1 MRPSRRDQARIEATA
16 EQRRRDDSAAR
27 LCDEIRTLRT
37 LRIRFDERR
46 ATDSNPGMIYS
57 KVIVIGT
64 APATFEI
71 RCTEPRCDG
80 RHDLTSH
87 ILSSLR
93 RQLPSF
99 RAESACGGIVGDLE
113 CNRVLAYTCEASYAP
128 S

>member
-1 MRPSRRDQARIEATA
+1 MRPPRRNQANIEASA
-16 EQRRRDDSAAR
+16 EQRRREDAATR
-27 LCDEIRTLRT
+27 LRDEVATLRT

-46 ATDSNPGMIYS
+46 TDGQFPGMSYS
-57 KVIVIGT
+57 KVIVVES

-87 ILSSLR
+87 VLLSLR
-93 RQLPSF
+93 RQLTTF
-99 RAESACGGIVGDLE
+99 KAESACRGIVGDLE
-113 CNRVLAYTCEASYAP
+113 CNRVLAYTCEATYAP

>member
-1 MRPSRRDQARIEATA
+1 MRPPRRDQARIDATA
-16 EQRRRDDSAAR
+16 EQRRRDDAAPR
-27 LCDEIRTLRT
+27 LADEIRTLRS

-46 ATDSNPGMIYS
+46 GDDQSTGMSYS
-57 KVIVIGT
+57 KVVVINT
-64 APATFEI
+64 APAAFEI
-71 RCTEPRCDG
+71 RCMEPRCDG

-99 RAESACGGIVGDLE
+99 QAESACNGVVGDLE
-113 CNRVLAYTCEASYAP
+113 CNRVLAYACEATYAL